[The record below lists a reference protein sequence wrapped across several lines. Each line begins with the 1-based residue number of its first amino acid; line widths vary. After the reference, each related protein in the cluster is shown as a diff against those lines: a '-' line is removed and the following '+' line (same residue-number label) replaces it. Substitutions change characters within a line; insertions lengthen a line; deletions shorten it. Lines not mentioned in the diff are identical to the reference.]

1 MCRNLLGLK
10 RNTIIGDWVLGGD
23 FNSVKSSKEIK
34 GVSER
39 RMRWEMHDFRNIIE
53 DMDLVD
59 VPRISGIFTWS
70 NGVGNSMSRLY
81 RFLLSKN
88 LVSDWKIVG

>member
-10 RNTIIGDWVLGGD
+10 RNTVIGDWVLGGD
-23 FNSVKSSKEIK
+23 FNSIKSSKERK
-34 GVSER
+34 GVIER
-39 RMRWEMHDFRNIIE
+39 RMRWEMHIIE
-53 DMDLVD
+53 DMDRVD

-81 RFLLSKN
+81 GFLLSKN
-88 LVSDWKIVG
+88 LVSNWKIVG